1 MVILS
6 EWFSLLGQGA
16 IIAALVVMGWLSR
29 RMGEVTRAPRFYR
42 GFYLSGMLLA
52 ISLGARVV
60 YLIQGRTPAELHEDM
75 LAVLLITGLP
85 ALAITL
91 GVVIAWRYW
100 SWLLAERG

>member
-6 EWFSLLGQGA
+6 EWFSLLGLGG
-16 IIAALVVMGWLSR
+16 IIAALLVLGRLSR
-29 RMGEVTRAPRFYR
+29 RMGEVTRASRFYR
-42 GFYLSGMLLA
+42 GFYLSGALLS

-60 YLIQGRTPAELHEDM
+60 YLIQGRTPTELHEDT
-75 LAVLLITGLP
+75 LALLLIVGLP